1 MTPKIPDAY
10 ERPMAYP
17 EQEQFAPEATE
28 KFVFIVVRWSWI
40 TLIIASVLQ
49 CILFQVTA
57 NWVAVICVLIAWAVT
72 TKVFLRSSVLL
83 NYPLSTILVLGFAST
98 QFYFP
103 LLFTLIESKPIIFNL
118 ERPYDVFLHSMA
130 SLFVIVL
137 AHIFYQLVFK
147 KTINRTHSVL
157 NKVGFFNPPTSL
169 QLWLMGLMGVAA
181 TFYSYIYTPVGWS
194 PTGAASD
201 KFIQAL
207 IPFSYAPYFI
217 PVGKL
222 YGSKETITKRT
233 TIYLLVFTIFL
244 FIVSI
249 ARNNRTG
256 FIVGF
261 TSISFAYGLGLLI
274 DYFKPRFFTLK
285 NVFIGAI
292 SLWIITGPVADVS
305 TAMVM
310 VRDDR
315 HNITYTELLERT
327 FINFFDKEGIRLF
340 RLMGTDIAEN
350 RFWDEYYMDNI
361 FLARFSNLKYN
372 DLSLI
377 MASKVSNPD
386 SDMLNYTIDHFFAIL
401 PLPFLQTLGI
411 NVDKGFV
418 SSGSFGDYFHY
429 KVTGN
434 PWAIGGFRTGHLSGV
449 SMSAFG
455 WWYLAILGIG
465 IIPVFLLYDK
475 FSIRKLTRF
484 STKKSTPITFS
495 LCGLLVLT
503 DIFRFLTIE
512 SVEGIGTFLLRGWI
526 QIILLYILFYH
537 STRLLDKLIKGI
549 SGQTIKKLRNV
560 QSEKYMLPVYHKVI
574 KLRDN

>member
-1 MTPKIPDAY
+1 MPDTY
-10 ERPMAYP
+10 VRPMAYP
-17 EQEQFAPEATE
+17 EPLPFAPKATE
-28 KFVFIVVRWSWI
+28 KFVFVVVRWSWI
-40 TLIIASVLQ
+40 TLVIASMLQ
-49 CILFQVTA
+49 CILFQTTA
-57 NWVAVICVLIAWAVT
+57 NWVAVLCVLIAWAIT
-72 TKVFLRSSVLL
+72 TKVFLRSSVLS

-103 LLFTLIESKPIIFNL
+103 LLFTLIEGKPITFNL

-130 SLFVIVL
+130 SLFAIVL

-147 KTINRTHSVL
+147 KTINRTNSFL
-157 NKVGFFNPPTSL
+157 KKVGFFNPPTSV
-169 QLWLMGLMGVAA
+169 QLWLMGMMGVAA

-222 YGSKETITKRT
+222 YGSKETVTKKT
-233 TIYLLVFTIFL
+233 TILLILFTIFL
-244 FIVSI
+244 FVVSI

-274 DYFKPRFFTLK
+274 DYFRPRFFTIK
-285 NVFIGAI
+285 NALIGLV
-292 SLWIITGPVADVS
+292 SLWIITGPVADIS

-315 HNITYTELLERT
+315 HNISYTELLDRT
-327 FINFFDKEGIRLF
+327 FTTFFDKEGIRLF
-340 RLMGTDIAEN
+340 RLMGNDAAEN

-372 DLSLI
+372 DLSLM
-377 MASKVSNPD
+377 MASKVGNPD
-386 SDMLNYTIDHFFAIL
+386 SDMLNYTIDHFFSIL
-401 PLPFLQTLGI
+401 PLPFLQTMGI

-429 KVTGN
+429 KVTGDA
-434 PWAIGGFRTGHLSGV
+434 WAIGGFRTGHLSGV
-449 SMSAFG
+449 SMAAFG
-455 WWYLAILGIG
+455 WWYLAILGVG
-465 IIPVFLLYDK
+465 IIPIFILFDK
-475 FSIRKLTRF
+475 FSIRKYTPF
-484 STKKSTPITFS
+484 ISDKSASVTFS

-512 SVEGIGTFLLRGWI
+512 SVEGIGAFLLRGWI
-526 QIILLYILFYH
+526 QMILLYVLFFH
-537 STRLLDKLIKGI
+537 STRLLNKLITGKSSRI
-549 SGQTIKKLRNV
+549 ADTIQPTL
-560 QSEKYMLPVYHKVI
+560 
-574 KLRDN
+574 

>member
-1 MTPKIPDAY
+1 
-10 ERPMAYP
+10 
-17 EQEQFAPEATE
+17 
-28 KFVFIVVRWSWI
+28 
-40 TLIIASVLQ
+40 
-49 CILFQVTA
+49 
-57 NWVAVICVLIAWAVT
+57 
-72 TKVFLRSSVLL
+72 
-83 NYPLSTILVLGFAST
+83 
-98 QFYFP
+98 
-103 LLFTLIESKPIIFNL
+103 
-118 ERPYDVFLHSMA
+118 MA

-147 KTINRTHSVL
+147 KTINRTNSIL
-157 NKVGFFNPPTSL
+157 NKVGFFSPPTNL
-169 QLWLMGLMGVAA
+169 QLWLMGMMGVAA

-222 YGSKETITKRT
+222 YGNKETITKKT
-233 TIYLLVFTIFL
+233 TILLLLFTLFL
-244 FIVSI
+244 FVVSI

-285 NVFIGAI
+285 NVLTASI
-292 SLWIITGPVADVS
+292 SLWIITGPVADIS

-327 FINFFDKEGIRLF
+327 FVNFFDKEGIRLF
-340 RLMGTDIAEN
+340 RLMGNDVAEN

-449 SMSAFG
+449 SMAAFG

-465 IIPVFLLYDK
+465 IIPIFILYDK
-475 FSIRKLTRF
+475 FSIRKKSRF
-484 STKKSTPITFS
+484 FSSKPTPITFS

-526 QIILLYILFYH
+526 QIILLYFLFYH
-537 STRLLDKLIKGI
+537 STRLLDKIIKGKSSQI
-549 SGQTIKKLRNV
+549 NPKVRNTYP
-560 QSEKYMLPVYHKVI
+560 EKIYFPSPS
-574 KLRDN
+574 

>member
-1 MTPKIPDAY
+1 MTPTIPDTYA
-10 ERPMAYP
+10 RPMTRP
-17 EQEQFAPEATE
+17 EQVQFAPKATE
-28 KFVFIVVRWSWI
+28 RFVFVVVRWSWI
-40 TLIIASVLQ
+40 TLLIASILQ
-49 CILFQVTA
+49 CILFQTTA
-57 NWVAVICVLIAWAVT
+57 NWVAVVCVLIAWAIT

-103 LLFTLIESKPIIFNL
+103 LLFTLIEGKPIVFNL

-137 AHIFYQLVFK
+137 AHIFYQTVFK
-147 KTINRTHSVL
+147 KTINRTNSFL
-157 NKVGFFNPPTSL
+157 QKVGFFDPPTSV
-169 QLWLMGLMGVAA
+169 QLWLMGLMGVGA

-222 YGSKETITKRT
+222 YGSKETLTKKT
-233 TIYLLVFTIFL
+233 TVLLILFTLFL

-285 NVFIGAI
+285 NTVVGLI
-292 SLWIITGPVADVS
+292 SLWFITGPVADIS

-315 HNITYTELLERT
+315 HNIAYTELLERT
-327 FINFFDKEGIRLF
+327 FTTFFDKEGIRLF
-340 RLMGTDIAEN
+340 RLMGNDATEN

-386 SDMLNYTIDHFFAIL
+386 SDMLAYTIDHFFSIL
-401 PLPFLQTLGI
+401 PLPFLETLGL
-411 NVDKGFV
+411 NVDKAFV

-434 PWAIGGFRTGHLSGV
+434 AWAIGGFRTGHLSGV
-449 SMSAFG
+449 SMAAFG

-465 IIPVFLLYDK
+465 LIPIFILFDK
-475 FSIRKLTRF
+475 FSIRKSTRF
-484 STKKSTPITFS
+484 LSSNAAPITFS

-512 SVEGIGTFLLRGWI
+512 SVEGIGAFLLRGWI
-526 QIILLYILFYH
+526 QMILLYALFYQ
-537 STRLLDKLIKGI
+537 STRLLGNVV
-549 SGQTIKKLRNV
+549 TKKRT
-560 QSEKYMLPVYHKVI
+560 KVH
-574 KLRDN
+574 